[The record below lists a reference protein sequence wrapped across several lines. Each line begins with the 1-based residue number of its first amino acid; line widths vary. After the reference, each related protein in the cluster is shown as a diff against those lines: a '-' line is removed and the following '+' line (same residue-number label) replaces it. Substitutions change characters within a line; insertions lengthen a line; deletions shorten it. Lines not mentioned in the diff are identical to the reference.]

1 MSRRRRY
8 LVCYDIADPKRLRCT
23 AKVCESFGS
32 RLQCSVFEASLDS
45 TMLARL
51 KMELDAV
58 INHSCD
64 QILFVDMGID
74 DESTPLN
81 IEYLGL
87 PYLKRIRVTII

>member
-1 MSRRRRY
+1 
-8 LVCYDIADPKRLRCT
+8 
-23 AKVCESFGS
+23 
-32 RLQCSVFEASLDS
+32 
-45 TMLARL
+45 MLARL

>member
-8 LVCYDIADPKRLRCT
+8 LVCYDIADPKRLRYT

-51 KMELDAV
+51 KMELDSI

-64 QILFVDMGID
+64 QVLFVDMGID
-74 DESTPLN
+74 NESTPLN

-87 PYLKRIRVTII
+87 PYLKRTRVTII